1 VLPPPA
7 AKRYFIPAVE
17 LRARYTFS
25 AVNGIDS
32 PLFHRRKDDLSANH
46 HEHEHG
52 HEGDDHGHSHGLGGH
67 VHAPASFGRAFAVG
81 TALNAG
87 FVAAQVFYGL
97 AAHSVALLADAVH
110 NLGDVLG
117 LVIAWWA
124 MRLAKRRPTLT
135 RTYGWGRG
143 TILASLSNAVV
154 LLLGC
159 GAIAIESIQRFGN
172 PQPVSGSVVMW
183 VAAIGIVING
193 VTALMFMRGRKN
205 DLNIKGAFLHMASDA
220 AVSAGVVMAGLAIQ
234 FTGWSWLDPATSLLI
249 VAIIVLGTWSLLRD
263 SMNLAMDVVPAGIEL
278 PKIEEAL
285 LDLPG
290 VTEVHDLHVW
300 ALSTTETAL
309 TAHLLQDSTGR
320 ETSLITAAC
329 TQMLERFKI
338 GHCTFQIET
347 SESADA
353 CGLRA
358 ADVV

>member
-1 VLPPPA
+1 M
-7 AKRYFIPAVE
+7 
-17 LRARYTFS
+17 S
-25 AVNGIDS
+25 A
-32 PLFHRRKDDLSANH
+32 H
-46 HEHEHG
+46 HHH
-52 HEGDDHGHSHGLGGH
+52 DHGHQHSDADHHGHDSHGHKHGSGAH
-67 VHAPASFGRAFAVG
+67 VHAPTSFGRAFAIG
-81 TALNAG
+81 TALNAA

-143 TILASLSNAVV
+143 TIMASLSNAVV

-159 GAIAIESIQRFGN
+159 GAIAIESVQRFGN
-172 PQPVSGSVVMW
+172 PQPVAGNVVMW
-183 VAAIGIVING
+183 VAAIGILING
-193 VTALMFMRGRKN
+193 ATALMFMRGRKN

-220 AVSAGVVMAGLAIQ
+220 VVSAGVVIAGLAIQ
-234 FTGWSWLDPATSLLI
+234 VTGWLWLDPATSLLI

-263 SMNLAMDVVPAGIEL
+263 SMNLAMDVVPNGIEL
-278 PKIEEAL
+278 PRVEEVL
-285 LDLPG
+285 LALPG

-309 TAHLLQDSTGR
+309 TAHLLQDATGR
-320 ETSLITAAC
+320 ESGLIADAC
-329 TQMLERFKI
+329 DEMLKRFKI

-347 SESADA
+347 SESADV
-353 CGLRA
+353 CGMRPA
-358 ADVV
+358 NVI

>member
-1 VLPPPA
+1 MA
-7 AKRYFIPAVE
+7 NDM
-17 LRARYTFS
+17 S
-25 AVNGIDS
+25 A
-32 PLFHRRKDDLSANH
+32 H
-46 HEHEHG
+46 HHDHG
-52 HEGDDHGHSHGLGGH
+52 HQHTDASHAHDGHEHGHSHGLGGH
-67 VHAPASFGRAFAVG
+67 VHAPASFGRAFAIG
-81 TALNAG
+81 TALNAA

-97 AAHSVALLADAVH
+97 AAHSVALLADAIH

-124 MRLAKRRPTLT
+124 MHLAKRRPTLT

-143 TILASLSNAVV
+143 TIMASLTNAVV

-159 GAIAIESIQRFGN
+159 GAIAIESVQRFGD
-172 PQPVSGSVVMW
+172 PHPVAGNVVMW

-193 VTALMFMRGRKN
+193 ATALMFMRGRKH
-205 DLNIKGAFLHMASDA
+205 DLNVKGAFLHMASDA
-220 AVSAGVVMAGLAIQ
+220 AVSAGVVVAGLAIQ
-234 FTGWSWLDPATSLLI
+234 FTGWLWLDPATSLLI
-249 VAIIVLGTWSLLRD
+249 VAIIILGTWGLLRD

-278 PKIEEAL
+278 PQVEEAL
-285 LDLPG
+285 LNLPG

-309 TAHLLQDSTGR
+309 TAHLLQGTAGR
-320 ETSLITAAC
+320 ESGLIAEAC
-329 TQMLERFKI
+329 AQMLQRFKI

-347 SESADA
+347 AESADT

>member
-1 VLPPPA
+1 M
-7 AKRYFIPAVE
+7 
-17 LRARYTFS
+17 S
-25 AVNGIDS
+25 AHDHN
-32 PLFHRRKDDLSANH
+32 
-46 HEHEHG
+46 HG
-52 HEGDDHGHSHGLGGH
+52 HAPADASHSHAGHDHGNSHGLGDH
-67 VHAPASFGRAFAVG
+67 VHAPASFGRAFAIG
-81 TALNAG
+81 TALNAA

-143 TILASLSNAVV
+143 TIMASLSNAVV

-159 GAIAIESIQRFGN
+159 GAIAIESVQRFGN
-172 PQPVSGSVVMW
+172 PQPVAGSIVMW

-220 AVSAGVVMAGLAIQ
+220 VVSAGVVVAGLAIQ
-234 FTGWSWLDPATSLLI
+234 FTGWLWLDPATSLLI
-249 VAIIVLGTWSLLRD
+249 VAIIVLGTWGLLRD
-263 SMNLAMDVVPAGIEL
+263 SMNLAMDVVPNGIEL
-278 PKIEEAL
+278 PKVEEAL
-285 LDLPG
+285 LNLTG
-290 VTEVHDLHVW
+290 VSEVHDLHVW

-309 TAHLLQDSTGR
+309 TAHLLQDSVGR
-320 ETSLITAAC
+320 ESGLIAEAC
-329 TQMLERFKI
+329 TEMLARFKI

-347 SESADA
+347 AESADV